1 MLPLTE
7 KTLELNVISELTYLF
22 RTAGFRPFFIGYSQ
36 LSEAVH
42 GRDVGYSLPSS
53 GMFAFFQFKR
63 GSERKRKKCFSFH
76 INNNRPHY
84 NQHKRFCSHALIQ
97 RAAKYV
103 FPLVGDNIAVLRN
116 RSYILSRTAFINAGD
131 FNPLMPPNKRHLV
144 RMYLYPNRRWICSS
158 QKKEERWEPLLREP
172 LPMQHPDEV
181 AVDVVKGLLERWNL
195 PTIGELKETIESREA
210 RWILESLFNQ
220 RSSFAMIIIPD

>member
-42 GRDVGYSLPSS
+42 GRDVRYSLPSS

-84 NQHKRFCSHALIQ
+84 NQHSRFCSHAPIQ

-103 FPLVGDNIAVLRN
+103 FPLVGDDITVLRN
-116 RSYILSRTAFINAGD
+116 RSHILSQTAFISATD
-131 FNPLMPPNKRHLV
+131 FNPLIPHDKPHLV
-144 RMYLYPNRRWICSS
+144 RVYLNRKWVCNT
-158 QKKEERWEPLLREP
+158 QKKEGNWEPLLREP
-172 LPMQHPDEV
+172 IPMQHLDEV
-181 AVDVVKGLLERWNL
+181 AVDVVKELLERWNL
-195 PTIGELKETIESREA
+195 PTIGELMDA
-210 RWILESLFNQ
+210 RWIFDEFLFNQ
-220 RSSFAMIIIPD
+220 RSSFAMILIPPER